1 MPKASKSLKPLK
13 TKIKRLWITNENG
26 KTKFYASIRDFI
38 VQRAIEKNRP
48 LEVYLEG
55 TEERMIIPVEQL
67 KKGKVSKEV
76 FVSKINSNQTY
87 KLIDFEWKP
96 VKQPN
101 LFDPKVFSKLVL

>member
-1 MPKASKSLKPLK
+1 MPKANKSLKPLK
-13 TKIKRLWITNENG
+13 TRIKRLWITNENG

-38 VQRAIEKNRP
+38 VQKAIENNKP
-48 LEVYLEG
+48 LEVYCEA
-55 TEERMIIPVEQL
+55 TKETMIIPVEQL
-67 KKGKVSKEV
+67 KKGKVNKEV
-76 FVSKINSNQTY
+76 FISKVNSNQTY

>member
-1 MPKASKSLKPLK
+1 MPKTSKSLKPLK

-55 TEERMIIPVEQL
+55 TGERMVIPVEKL

-76 FVSKINSNQTY
+76 FISKINSNQTY

-96 VKQPN
+96 IKQPN
-101 LFDPKVFSKLVL
+101 LFDPKVLSKLVL